1 MSLREMALAKD
12 REYSQKGKEQEG
24 RQERRR
30 GGEDRPRAERR
41 SEDLCAVK
49 G

>member
-1 MSLREMALAKD
+1 MSLREVALAKD

-24 RQERRR
+24 RQESRR
-30 GGEDRPRAERR
+30 GGENRPRAERW